1 MKTSPDFSQSQLHC
15 IIKHGPLGQVLLLVC
30 SRQKIYFAAF
40 ATQDATKTS
49 RKIKHD
55 WPSSKAVSASNQAEG
70 NPEAKN
76 DSRTQGFIKRLR

>member
-1 MKTSPDFSQSQLHC
+1 M
-15 IIKHGPLGQVLLLVC
+15 
-30 SRQKIYFAAF
+30 
-40 ATQDATKTS
+40 QDATKTP

-76 DSRTQGFIKRLR
+76 GSRTQGFIKGLR